1 MMAKSSEKGSGK
13 PIPQV
18 EIDLKISAADGELLM
33 RVLRERF
40 ENNMSRHAELEWA
53 PIQAKLDENADNLVS
68 LQAMESTGGEPD
80 VIGFDKGKG
89 AYVFCD
95 CSAESPDRRSICY
108 DRAGEEER
116 EKKGVFP
123 GGNAIDL
130 ANTMG
135 IELLDEIQY
144 RELQALGSFDL
155 KTSSWIQTPDAI
167 RKLGG
172 ALFGD
177 RRYDNVFIYH
187 NGAQSFYSSRGFRG
201 RLLV

>member
-1 MMAKSSEKGSGK
+1 MMAKSTGKGSGK
-13 PIPQV
+13 AIPQV
-18 EIDLKISAADGELLM
+18 EIDLNISAADSELLL

-40 ENNMSRHAELEWA
+40 ENSMSRHAKLEWT
-53 PIQAKLDENADNLVS
+53 PIQVKLEARAGNLAS

-80 VIGFDKGKG
+80 VIGYEEEQDK
-89 AYVFCD
+89 YIFCD
-95 CSAESPDRRSICY
+95 CSAESPNRRSICY

-130 ANTMG
+130 AHVMG
-135 IELLDEIQY
+135 IELLDEYQY

-155 KTSSWIQTPDAI
+155 KTSSWIQAPDAI

-177 RRYDNVFIYH
+177 RRYDNVFVYH
-187 NGAQSFYSSRGFRG
+187 NGAQSFYSTRGFRG